1 MVKRGLVI
9 LQLIKIFKNSE
20 VWRHTVHEGA
30 TLFWVFVHLTVN
42 DTCKGSFLLAV
53 DWYTVSMLYPL
64 PFFFFH
70 DSSM

>member
-42 DTCKGSFLLAV
+42 DTCKDTGS
-53 DWYTVSMLYPL
+53 
-64 PFFFFH
+64 H
-70 DSSM
+70 K